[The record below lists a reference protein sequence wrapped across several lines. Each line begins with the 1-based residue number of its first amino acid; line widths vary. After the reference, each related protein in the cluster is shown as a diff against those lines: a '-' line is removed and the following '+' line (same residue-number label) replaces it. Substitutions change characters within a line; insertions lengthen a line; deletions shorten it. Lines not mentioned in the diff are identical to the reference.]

1 MNRDDR
7 NRLCRAAR
15 AYDYAIRQAD
25 SLFEAV
31 LEQMRDAEADKI
43 DRLPWSLQ
51 DSHLAEELNDALD
64 MLDTLLDETLAVIE
78 MLDEILSTV
87 ETTSNFIATSSGGE
101 AKTLDKRNAG
111 FHALLPASL
120 YSRLKAES
128 FKIGASMNEIV
139 CRALKKALEG

>member
-1 MNRDDR
+1 MNRDERNKLDR
-7 NRLCRAAR
+7 ATR

-25 SLFEAV
+25 YFFEAV

-43 DRLPWSLQ
+43 DRLPWALQ
-51 DSHLAEELNDALD
+51 DSHLAEQLNDAVD

-87 ETTSNFIATSSGGE
+87 EIRSNFTATSSGGV
-101 AKTLDKRNAG
+101 AKTMDKRNAG

-120 YSRLKAES
+120 YSRLKTES

-139 CRALKKALEG
+139 CRALKKALED